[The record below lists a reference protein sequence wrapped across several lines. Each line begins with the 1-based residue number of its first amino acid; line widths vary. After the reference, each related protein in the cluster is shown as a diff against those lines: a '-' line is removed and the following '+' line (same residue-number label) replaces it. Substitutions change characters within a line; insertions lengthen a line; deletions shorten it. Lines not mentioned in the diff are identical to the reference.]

1 MTNVEA
7 QSIIKELAQLEF
19 PIIFKIS
26 LQFALFKTYGIPTIS
41 DLLVATRMFSTP
53 ETASKRYEDTSVLI
67 GEYLAHDP
75 REERALKAI
84 ARMNY
89 LHSPYVKSGKIS
101 NDDLLYTLSV
111 FVSEPISWVGRF
123 EWRRLTDLEICALA
137 TFWKSIGDAME
148 IDYAGRLKR
157 STWKDGIE
165 FYEDLAEWAQLYE
178 AKYMVPVA
186 SNKKTADELV
196 PLLLFYVPRPL
207 VPFSTQVIGV
217 LMGERLRWAMMYP
230 EPSLVVY
237 AITYTILFLRRFV
250 LRYLTFPR
258 IFPLVE
264 FSKKDPKTGRYHHN
278 NYQVHPYYV
287 KPTFLNRWG
296 ATAWVTWML
305 GGILPGG
312 KDGEKYYPQGYVMNE
327 VGPDRKRGVGKEALE
342 IWEEK
347 IQHSRPSGCPFAMG
361 L

>member
-1 MTNVEA
+1 
-7 QSIIKELAQLEF
+7 
-19 PIIFKIS
+19 
-26 LQFALFKTYGIPTIS
+26 
-41 DLLVATRMFSTP
+41 MFTTP
-53 ETASKRYEDTSVLI
+53 ETASRRYEDTTVLI

-75 REERALKAI
+75 REERAVKAI

-111 FVSEPISWVGRF
+111 FVSEPISWVGLF

-165 FYEDLAEWAQLYE
+165 FYEDLAEWAQHYE
-178 AKYMVPVA
+178 AENMVPVA

-207 VPFSTQVIGV
+207 VPFSCQAIGI

-237 AITYTILFLRRFV
+237 AITYTILLLRRFV
-250 LRYLTFPR
+250 MRHLTLPR

-264 FSKKDPKTGRYHHN
+264 FSKKDPKTGRYNHN
-278 NYQVHPYYV
+278 SY
-287 KPTFLNRWG
+287 
-296 ATAWVTWML
+296 
-305 GGILPGG
+305 
-312 KDGEKYYPQGYVMNE
+312 
-327 VGPDRKRGVGKEALE
+327 
-342 IWEEK
+342 
-347 IQHSRPSGCPFAMG
+347 
-361 L
+361 